1 MKESITMQDWL
12 KTWER
17 PVKKSSL
24 KTYKSYER
32 AHIIPFWGQIHLDK
46 ITGAD
51 LKKFK
56 NFLSKKLAGKT
67 VQDILSYLNTI
78 LQDAE
83 KQGHLVRPELP
94 KVKVPQR
101 EKEILDYRE
110 HKMLSQWLRQST
122 SPKDVGILLA
132 LSTGMRLGEVLGL
145 RQKDID
151 LDTGVLHVRHNRQRI
166 YNPQTNTYPVEDL
179 TPKTQKSRRD
189 IPLHPGLRAVLKN
202 YMATQ
207 KKPNK
212 NQPLIV
218 APTGK
223 AYDSKTMAYRF
234 DQLKKELNLN
244 PGLTFHSLRHS
255 FATRA
260 LELGLDMGTVS
271 VLLGHSSVS
280 FTLSRYSHCVTEQKR
295 RQMEKIAECF

>member
-1 MKESITMQDWL
+1 
-12 KTWER
+12 
-17 PVKKSSL
+17 
-24 KTYKSYER
+24 
-32 AHIIPFWGQIHLDK
+32 
-46 ITGAD
+46 
-51 LKKFK
+51 
-56 NFLSKKLAGKT
+56 
-67 VQDILSYLNTI
+67 
-78 LQDAE
+78 
-83 KQGHLVRPELP
+83 
-94 KVKVPQR
+94 
-101 EKEILDYRE
+101 
-110 HKMLSQWLRQST
+110 
-122 SPKDVGILLA
+122 
-132 LSTGMRLGEVLGL
+132 
-145 RQKDID
+145 
-151 LDTGVLHVRHNRQRI
+151 
-166 YNPQTNTYPVEDL
+166 
-179 TPKTQKSRRD
+179 
-189 IPLHPGLRAVLKN
+189 
-202 YMATQ
+202 MATQ